1 MKCPICKSINAR
13 RSLEIPSASIIG
25 SHIYGDII
33 VMECPEC
40 GHVFNYLNE
49 QDTDNLPIY
58 YKREYEEGRFTH
70 TGVKSE
76 FLDEEYDNNYA
87 IITQEN
93 IGSYIDLL
101 IQLNNDKFNELWP
114 ARNFIALDQFLEHCW
129 NLDAIMQYIRQ
140 TLPRGGHVYVSVPDY
155 DMYDTW
161 YYYLIKE
168 HIQHFTRDSIEK
180 LFEKYGFTVY
190 KMGFSTLDILG
201 GALKMPILEYIFINN
216 KPKENDGVYCYGAGR
231 ELLYM
236 LDNNEYFINNPIDGI
251 IDDTPFKCN
260 KKINGIPIYSSDK
273 VKELSPQSTIIITAY
288 YSREKVKNRL
298 IDMQYKGQIK
308 MPDVRWGI

>member
-1 MKCPICKSINAR
+1 MKCPICKSTNTR
-13 RSLEIPSASIIG
+13 RNIEIPSARLSG
-25 SHIYGDII
+25 SHIYDDII
-33 VMECPEC
+33 IMECPEC
-40 GHVFNYLNE
+40 GHVFNLLTK
-49 QDTDNLPIY
+49 QDIEDLAIH
-58 YKREYEEGRFTH
+58 YKREYTDSRFTH
-70 TGVKSE
+70 TKITTG
-76 FLDEEYDNNYA
+76 FLDEEYDNNHI

-93 IGSYIDLL
+93 INTYTDLL

-114 ARNFIALDQFLEHCW
+114 TRNFIALDQFLEHCW

-140 TLPRGGHVYVSVPDY
+140 TLPVGGHVYVSVPDY

-190 KMGFSTLDILG
+190 KMAYSTLDILG
-201 GALKMPILEYIFINN
+201 GELKMPTLEYVFINN

-236 LDNNEYFINNPIDGI
+236 LDNNEYFINHPIDGI

-260 KKINGIPIYSSDK
+260 KKINGIPIYSSEK
-273 VKELSPQSTIIITAY
+273 VKELSPQSTVIITAC
-288 YSREKVKNRL
+288 YSAGKIKNRL
-298 IDMQYKGQIK
+298 IDMQYMGSIK
-308 MPDVRWGI
+308 TPDVRWDI